1 MSMNYLNEGKRYYR
15 RRTPIIDES
24 QLMEKE
30 SLLEYNEFLKENIKN
45 LETELQLLKKKLK
58 KMTNSVRNSLETEYK
73 QMKSI
78 LENPSEKDKCINFK
92 KFDGRVELDE
102 LYELSRLIHN
112 IKDLEEHIGGSSYEG
127 NGVNFN
133 FTWKDK
139 PFLMRI
145 ELDDFHYKV
154 WKEMGLI
161 K

>member
-1 MSMNYLNEGKRYYR
+1 
-15 RRTPIIDES
+15 
-24 QLMEKE
+24 
-30 SLLEYNEFLKENIKN
+30 
-45 LETELQLLKKKLK
+45 
-58 KMTNSVRNSLETEYK
+58 MTNSVRNSLETEYK

-78 LENPSEKDKCINFK
+78 LENPSEKNKCINFE

-145 ELDDFHYKV
+145 ELDDFHYKI